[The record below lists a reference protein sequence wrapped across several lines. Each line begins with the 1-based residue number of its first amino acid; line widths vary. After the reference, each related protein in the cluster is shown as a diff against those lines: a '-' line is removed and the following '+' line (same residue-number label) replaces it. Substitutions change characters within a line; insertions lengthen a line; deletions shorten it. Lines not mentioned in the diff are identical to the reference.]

1 MSVIATYKQSFKVS
15 TATLNQPFT
24 FAPRKYKTKTSQ
36 KIRISV
42 ASISYRAELAD
53 IDLFE
58 PQQLYL
64 DGLFNGH
71 CSNTDSNGRVTNS
84 WFLGDIGLGVG
95 GVDTVK
101 YGHSTID
108 YNALIV
114 DDIPHDQF
122 RFILSG
128 TQLLQFNVSFNIE
141 LLE

>member
-1 MSVIATYKQSFKVS
+1 MVS
-15 TATLNQPFT
+15 TATSNQAFT

-42 ASISYRAELAD
+42 ESISYRADLPD

-71 CSNTDSNGRVTNS
+71 CSNTDSNGRITNS
-84 WFLGDIGLGVG
+84 WFLGDIGLGVRG
-95 GVDTVK
+95 ANNVDTVK
-101 YGHSTID
+101 YGHTCLD

-114 DDIPHDQF
+114 DDISHDLF
-122 RFILSG
+122 RFVLSG
-128 TQLLQFNVSFNIE
+128 TQELQFNISFNIE